1 MNSLVSVIKQATFVL
16 LTALAAAPLAMAQQ
30 IQIVTVES
38 PPYNFTAEQEP
49 HITGLSTEIVQ
60 EIFRRARLSYEIQ
73 FFPWARAYTQ
83 AKHEPHVA
91 IYSLVRNEEREHAFK
106 WVGVIAHMEILIYKL
121 KRRSDIRASHLA
133 ELKPYLLGG
142 VRGDFRSMYLSQ
154 QGLRVELVTAD
165 INNLKKLQDQRI
177 DVLASDPLAL
187 RALALQNGVLFD
199 TMEPLFKLDKL
210 SSDLQLAF
218 SLQTPDDTVEKCR
231 QALADMVKDS
241 TYQRITQKWRKP
253 KTLSF

>member
-1 MNSLVSVIKQATFVL
+1 MLPPRLSRHL
-16 LTALAAAPLAMAQQ
+16 LLLGALIAAPLALAQK

-38 PPYNFTAEQEP
+38 PPYNFTLAQEP

-60 EIFRRARLSYEIQ
+60 EIFRRARLSHEIH
-73 FFPWARAYTQ
+73 FLPWARAYTL

-106 WVGVIAHMEILIYKL
+106 WVGVIAHMDIFIYKL
-121 KRRSDIRASHLA
+121 KRRTDIQARRLA

-154 QGLRVELVTAD
+154 QGLHVELVTAD

-177 DVLASDPLAL
+177 DVMASDPLAL
-187 RALALQNGVLFD
+187 RALALQNGVIFD
-199 TMEPLFKLDKL
+199 SMEPLFKLDKL

-218 SLQTPDDTVEKCR
+218 SLPTPDDTVNKCR
-231 QALADMVKDS
+231 QALAGMVQDG
-241 TYQRITQKWRKP
+241 TFQRITQKWRKP
-253 KTLSF
+253 QTLSFQ

>member
-1 MNSLVSVIKQATFVL
+1 MLPPRLSRRLLLGALVATPL
-16 LTALAAAPLAMAQQ
+16 ALAQK

-38 PPYNFTAEQEP
+38 PPYNFTLAQEP
-49 HITGLSTEIVQ
+49 RITGLSTEIVQ
-60 EIFRRARLSYEIQ
+60 EVFKRARLSHEIQ
-73 FFPWARAYTQ
+73 FLPWARAYTL
-83 AKHEPHVA
+83 AKHEPDVA

-106 WVGVIAHMEILIYKL
+106 WVGVIARMDIFIYKL
-121 KRRSDIRASHLA
+121 RHRTDIRARRIA

-177 DVLASDPLAL
+177 DVMASDPLAL
-187 RALALQNGVLFD
+187 RALALQNGVMFD
-199 TMEPLFKLDKL
+199 TMEPLFKLDQL

-218 SLQTPDDTVEKCR
+218 SLQTPDDTVNKCR
-231 QALADMVKDS
+231 QALAGMVQDG
-241 TYQRITQKWRKP
+241 TFQRITQKWRKSQ
-253 KTLSF
+253 TLSFQ